1 MDTIDPTDL
10 RALLAHNSRRLRAA
24 RGWSQE
30 KLAFEAGVA
39 RSFVNDLER
48 QDRNLTIDMLQKI
61 IRAFGVRAV
70 DLFHAG

>member
-1 MDTIDPTDL
+1 M
-10 RALLAHNSRRLRAA
+10 LAHNSRRLRAA

-30 KLAFEAGVA
+30 KLALEAGVA